1 MTSKLTLSINDSV
14 VRRAKRYASDHGK
27 SLSQIVERYLSYVTQ
42 VDLQSAEVTDE
53 VAELSDTLPASL
65 VEGDWKL
72 DYLADKYL
80 RE

>member
-14 VRRAKRYASDHGK
+14 VRRAKRYASDRGK
-27 SLSQIVERYLSYVTQ
+27 SLSQIVEQYLSYVTQ
-42 VDLQSAEVTDE
+42 DDLQSAEVTEE
-53 VAELSDTLPASL
+53 VIELSDTLSASL

-72 DYLADKYL
+72 DYLTDKHR

>member
-14 VRRAKRYASDHGK
+14 VRRAKRYASDRGK

-42 VDLQSAEVTDE
+42 YDLQATEVTDE
-53 VAELSDTLPASL
+53 VAELSDSLPTSL
-65 VEGDWKL
+65 VDGDWKL